1 MRIKTTDEVV
11 RKVIEKIDSRSLVG
25 QRKYG
30 TTMQREINTNKKD
43 LYDFINDVQEELMDA
58 LLYIESVKTIIK
70 QEQ

>member
-58 LLYIESVKTIIK
+58 ILYIESVKTIIK